1 MLNERYRS
9 ENKEAR
15 SENREPRVNFRHK
28 KTPPIGGAKK
38 FDRQVKIN
46 TGSIRFVSGIDETKP
61 W

>member
-1 MLNERYRS
+1 MLNES
-9 ENKEAR
+9 IEAR
-15 SENREPRVNFRHK
+15 ANFRHK